1 MPALIIAS
9 ISPRAGK
16 TAVAATLA
24 VRHSSQGRK
33 VHLARAWAVDDVSA
47 QSLAALAPQATV
59 SEAAPA
65 GTAAREVASALR
77 KAAGGA
83 TVSIIEG
90 ASGDAASNLSLAE
103 ALDGLVVVV
112 GVYGEDLAAEAAK
125 YGNRLAG
132 TILNR
137 VPRYRVHEA
146 TESVIPALSAAG
158 AKPLGWIPEDRRLIA
173 PTLAA
178 VAKHLDG
185 EWLFGEDLGD
195 RLLDNFLIGGLILDW
210 GPFYFGSQQNVGV
223 VVRGDRPDVQLAAL
237 QTETVRALVLTK
249 GVPPVEYVQYE
260 AEQKQI
266 PLVAVQGETAAV
278 AERLQSMELFTPF
291 NHPDK
296 VVRLAELLDQHVDMA
311 ALDDAVAMPATR

>member
-1 MPALIIAS
+1 MPSLIIAS

-33 VHLARAWAVDDVSA
+33 VHLARAWSADDESE
-47 QSLAALAPQATV
+47 QSLALLAPGATV
-59 SEAAPA
+59 SDPAPA
-65 GTAAREVASALR
+65 GSPAREVAAAIR

-83 TVSIIEG
+83 DVSIIEG
-90 ASGDAASNLSLAE
+90 TSADAAANMALAE

-112 GVYGEDLAAEAAK
+112 GVYGEDLAAEAAR
-125 YGNRLAG
+125 YGSRLAG

-146 TESVIPALSAAG
+146 TESIIPALAQSG
-158 AKPLGWIPEDRRLIA
+158 AKPLGWLPEDRRLIA

-185 EWLFGEDLGD
+185 EYLFGEDLGD

-237 QTETVRALVLTK
+237 QTETVRAMVLTK

-266 PLVAVQGETAAV
+266 PLVTVQGETSVV

-296 VVRLAELLDQHVDMA
+296 VVRLAELLEEHVDMA
-311 ALDDAVAMPATR
+311 ALDDAVALPATR